1 MSNFYLCFQKF
12 DLLEGTSLKE
22 APSSISHYQRPPHH
36 RQWQAVPRSKGTLAS
51 HIVFENS
58 TPVTMLRS
66 LNSPS

>member
-12 DLLEGTSLKE
+12 DFLTSLKE
-22 APSSISHYQRPPHH
+22 ASPPSFIQFKDPHH